1 MFGTFLQ
8 NLTHSYHKNQQ
19 SYSLEFTQK
28 TANTSKE
35 IRDTNRLKLEAIKI
49 SFSRK
54 RINKLHYT

>member
-8 NLTHSYHKNQQ
+8 NLTYSYRTNQQ

-35 IRDTNRLKLEAIKI
+35 IRDTNHLKKQLRYPSVGKG
-49 SFSRK
+49 
-54 RINKLHYT
+54 